1 MVHHNQRKLFW
12 SKFDQ
17 SLWKTL
23 DLSEGGS
30 ANVLGQVKNWGR
42 WFEIVAV
49 ILPEIMSFEI
59 TLLKILSIRVL
70 EWLVCQLGRII
81 YGK

>member
-1 MVHHNQRKLFW
+1 MKFQKIGLFYI
-12 SKFDQ
+12 K
-17 SLWKTL
+17 
-23 DLSEGGS
+23 E
-30 ANVLGQVKNWGR
+30 NVLRGICIKNCGR
-42 WFEIVAV
+42 WSEIVAV

-70 EWLVCQLGRII
+70 ELLACPLGWII

>member
-1 MVHHNQRKLFW
+1 MGQSISKKSNTNFSW

-17 SLWKTL
+17 SLSKTL
-23 DLSEGGS
+23 DLLEGGS
-30 ANVLGQVKNWGR
+30 ANVLGEIKNCGR
-42 WFEIVAV
+42 WSEIVAV

-70 EWLVCQLGRII
+70 E
-81 YGK
+81 